1 MAEDWGIATYYILFL
16 AYSLAECMYMYVHIC
31 GYRQMVCEEIGSN
44 ITMPFPS
51 TNYFFKNELNIRDH
65 EIFRQRASYKGTKV

>member
-1 MAEDWGIATYYILFL
+1 
-16 AYSLAECMYMYVHIC
+16 
-31 GYRQMVCEEIGSN
+31 MVCEEIGSN

-65 EIFRQRASYKGTKV
+65 KIFRQRARPREPALKTKQSLTFGHK